1 MMTVKRIRNF
11 IPLTKQ
17 KRSDIMGVSP
27 LVDSKGVIHIN
38 DNELPQLVS
47 DQFASVF
54 THDDG
59 LTPEVQGPRGSMIDD
74 STFTTNGIVKLL
86 KDLNSEKASRFDKMS
101 AQALKECAN
110 EVGGVLVLLFS
121 ASFAQGTIPEEYIH
135 AIITQVYKGNN
146 KKFIQS

>member
-38 DNELPQLVS
+38 DNKLPELVS
-47 DQFASVF
+47 DQFASVS

-59 LTPEVQGPRGSMIDD
+59 
-74 STFTTNGIVKLL
+74 
-86 KDLNSEKASRFDKMS
+86 
-101 AQALKECAN
+101 C
-110 EVGGVLVLLFS
+110 VLVLLFS
-121 ASFAQGTIPEEYIH
+121 ASFAQGTIPEE
-135 AIITQVYKGNN
+135 
-146 KKFIQS
+146 